1 MIASLRSFWRYL
13 VEEGHTST
21 NPWEILPLP
30 KMNIA
35 LPKIINASQM
45 TQFLDSI
52 GTHTPVTTRDQ
63 CICELL
69 YSTGIRISEL
79 VSLNIE
85 DINLSDNE
93 IRVFGKGKK
102 ERIVLFGPYSNA
114 VITYYLSSSRP
125 TFPNKDPFSLF
136 VNKYGTRLTARSIQ
150 RMIKKY
156 AKIIGLD
163 DSITPHTFRHSFAT
177 DLLNGGADLRSI
189 QELLGHSSLAT
200 TQIYTH
206 VSTKRLSN
214 TFKQAHPRGDA
225 S

>member
-1 MIASLRSFWRYL
+1 MEFCAESLNVPDELDRKSCKQFIYFLSKKNYQNRSIARVIASLRSFWRYL

-156 AKIIGLD
+156 AKLII
-163 DSITPHTFRHSFAT
+163 DS
-177 DLLNGGADLRSI
+177 
-189 QELLGHSSLAT
+189 
-200 TQIYTH
+200 
-206 VSTKRLSN
+206 
-214 TFKQAHPRGDA
+214 RGKYPESA
-225 S
+225 ANIIKA